1 MNKIKEVILVGIL
14 IICFIYL
21 FGVAVS
27 AEEYYKS
34 GCYAEYLEVYDFQ
47 ELPTNITVIG
57 VYNKT
62 KFHDVI
68 DGLIS
73 TNESF
78 FYVNRDGTDFNKL
91 KENKNYYIVICPVEI
106 QKINYSDEKV
116 RLIVKD
122 NGANKFIYR
131 KII

>member
-34 GCYAEYLEVYDFQ
+34 GCYAEYLEVYGFQ
-47 ELPTNITVIG
+47 ELPTNITVLG

-91 KENKNYYIVICPVEI
+91 KENENYYIVICPVEI
-106 QKINYSDEKV
+106 QEINYSDEKV